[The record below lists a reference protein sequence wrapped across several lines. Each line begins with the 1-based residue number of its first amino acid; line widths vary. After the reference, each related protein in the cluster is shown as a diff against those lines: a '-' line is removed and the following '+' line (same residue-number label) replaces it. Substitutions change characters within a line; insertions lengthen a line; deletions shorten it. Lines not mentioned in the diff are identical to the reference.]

1 MTETEKGQRRKKI
14 PPTPGFE
21 PQVTQC
27 LVGATLT
34 SPSGGMDWTTMQRST
49 HNKRTK

>member
-27 LVGATLT
+27 LVRACKEIYGPGA
-34 SPSGGMDWTTMQRST
+34 
-49 HNKRTK
+49 